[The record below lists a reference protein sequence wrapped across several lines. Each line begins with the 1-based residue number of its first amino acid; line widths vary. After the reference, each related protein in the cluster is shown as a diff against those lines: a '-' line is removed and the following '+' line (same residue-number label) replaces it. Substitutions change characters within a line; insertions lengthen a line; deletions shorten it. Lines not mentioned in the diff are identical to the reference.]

1 MKKQKADEIITEYL
15 PKIFGFA
22 VKKSFYYDEAEELA
36 AEITAEVYRSLLE
49 SGEIYN
55 IEGYIWR
62 ISEHVY
68 AKYVSRRKKQAGVS
82 LDGLE
87 LPDETEFYDDEA
99 EEEIALLRREIGFLT
114 KKRCEIVYAF
124 YYENKTILKISSE
137 TGIPEGTVKWHLNKA
152 KNDLK
157 EGYIMERKIGNLG
170 LYPVEAL
177 EIAHH
182 GGVGDNGGPEYYL
195 GDKLNLNI
203 VYSTYFTPKTKAE
216 IAEELGMTL
225 VFIEDRID
233 YLEANGFLVKTAG
246 DKYTTYVRFT
256 PRTYSK
262 ENMEKILKKRK
273 EAAEM
278 LVREYVPKVREA
290 IADVQDIY
298 IPDGDRE
305 LLEATAIYYAV
316 ANKCTIKSGIRG
328 LEKYSFR
335 TTDGGNHSVTVNI
348 KAVCIDPDYKMSI
361 PSDYW
366 ACGSMNR
373 WSDKYPVFAWST
385 DNKFTARTGTWKE
398 NLVSDYDA
406 LYEYMTGA
414 IEENEA
420 NAEKFD
426 RLHDRGLIWDGKVN
440 AIVVK
445 GERRDFFGKLP
456 ALDEKTKSLFAE
468 FALETA
474 MAMAKE
480 YPVHMQDL
488 VVADFVEH
496 FIGNTVAIMVLDILY
511 ENRTFR
517 PLGKKE
523 QYAINRIVFSDVLPC

>member
-1 MKKQKADEIITEYL
+1 
-15 PKIFGFA
+15 
-22 VKKSFYYDEAEELA
+22 
-36 AEITAEVYRSLLE
+36 
-49 SGEIYN
+49 
-55 IEGYIWR
+55 
-62 ISEHVY
+62 
-68 AKYVSRRKKQAGVS
+68 
-82 LDGLE
+82 
-87 LPDETEFYDDEA
+87 
-99 EEEIALLRREIGFLT
+99 
-114 KKRCEIVYAF
+114 
-124 YYENKTILKISSE
+124 
-137 TGIPEGTVKWHLNKA
+137 
-152 KNDLK
+152 
-157 EGYIMERKIGNLG
+157 
-170 LYPVEAL
+170 
-177 EIAHH
+177 
-182 GGVGDNGGPEYYL
+182 
-195 GDKLNLNI
+195 
-203 VYSTYFTPKTKAE
+203 
-216 IAEELGMTL
+216 MT
-225 VFIEDRID
+225 
-233 YLEANGFLVKTAG
+233 
-246 DKYTTYVRFT
+246 
-256 PRTYSK
+256 
-262 ENMEKILKKRK
+262 
-273 EAAEM
+273 
-278 LVREYVPKVREA
+278 
-290 IADVQDIY
+290 
-298 IPDGDRE
+298 
-305 LLEATAIYYAV
+305 
-316 ANKCTIKSGIRG
+316 
-328 LEKYSFR
+328 
-335 TTDGGNHSVTVNI
+335 
-348 KAVCIDPDYKMSI
+348 
-361 PSDYW
+361 
-366 ACGSMNR
+366 R

-511 ENRTFR
+511 ENGTFR